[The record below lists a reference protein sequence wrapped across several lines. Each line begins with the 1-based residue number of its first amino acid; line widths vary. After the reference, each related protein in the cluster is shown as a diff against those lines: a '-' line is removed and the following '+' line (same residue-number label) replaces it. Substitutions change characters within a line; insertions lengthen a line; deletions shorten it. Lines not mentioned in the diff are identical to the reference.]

1 MGEMVI
7 MTISGGQ
14 EQLSIERVAK
24 DLSVPLCAFDA
35 QFGVILVDP
44 KRDIYAIRV
53 DPDQMPEAIRSD
65 FILSG
70 PFSDPKI
77 APFGPPKREE
87 E

>member
-1 MGEMVI
+1 M
-7 MTISGGQ
+7 MTIAGWH
-14 EQLSIERVAK
+14 EQPSIERVAA

-44 KRDIYAIRV
+44 KRDIYAVRV
-53 DPDQMPEAIRSD
+53 DLDQLPEKIQSE
-65 FILSG
+65 FIVSG

-77 APFGPPKREE
+77 APFGPPKMEE